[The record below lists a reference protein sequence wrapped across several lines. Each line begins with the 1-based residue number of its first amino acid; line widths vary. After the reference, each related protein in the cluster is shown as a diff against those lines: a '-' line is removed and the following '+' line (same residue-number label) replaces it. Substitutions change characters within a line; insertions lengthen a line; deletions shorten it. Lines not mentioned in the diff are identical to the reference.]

1 MENESDMGEWIDPRY
16 AEVVAR
22 YRTAKSAAGEPK
34 RRGGWRKRPYGD
46 SFVVVVDP
54 ATLTPYTTGR

>member
-1 MENESDMGEWIDPRY
+1 MENKPMGEWTDPRY

-34 RRGGWRKRPYGD
+34 RRRGWSKRPYGD
-46 SFVVVVDP
+46 AFVIVVDP
-54 ATLTPYTTGR
+54 ATLTPYETSR